1 MKKTTALIA
10 ILLFLC
16 SSLAAAHPGRTDSN
30 GGHTCRTNC
39 EKWGLEYGEYHYH
52 NGGGKSKSSS
62 SSSSS
67 SSKAADTR
75 SAAEIEADG
84 YIWNG
89 DYYLKQGSYYN
100 ALYYYFQTQD
110 TGYSWKV
117 NASNQSA
124 AAKKVAEQAKAFY
137 ESDQLDKAKLY
148 YELLGQDASYSK
160 TYNVPANLGLIQ
172 ERQAFLSA
180 FANARWYY
188 NQKNYVNAVLI
199 ADKKMKEGLAANKH
213 AVQFMKDAALKL
225 SQQAYS
231 AYVEKDYANA
241 LKRYNVIANAE
252 YAPADLKEG
261 ARKNALIA
269 ERQMKE

>member
-1 MKKTTALIA
+1 MKKMTLLMT
-10 ILLFLC
+10 LLFVLS
-16 SSLAAAHPGRTDSN
+16 SSLASAHPGRTDSS

-52 NGGGKSKSSS
+52 NGGGKGSSS
-62 SSSSS
+62 TSST

-75 SAAEIEADG
+75 SAEEVEADG

-89 DYYLKQGSYYN
+89 DQNFKKGSYYN
-100 ALYYYFQTQD
+100 ALYYYLKTKD

-117 NASNQSA
+117 NESNQST

-137 ESDQLDKAKLY
+137 ESDQLDKAKQH
-148 YELLGQDASYSK
+148 YELIGQDAAFSR
-160 TYNVPANLGLIQ
+160 TYNVPANLQLIQ
-172 ERQAFLSA
+172 ERQAFLNA
-180 FANARWYY
+180 FVHARWYY

-199 ADKKMKEGLAANKH
+199 ADKKMKEGLAKNNH

-231 AYVEKDYANA
+231 AFASKDYENA
-241 LKRYNVIANAE
+241 LKRYNVLANAE
-252 YAPADLKEG
+252 HAPADLKEG
-261 ARKNALIA
+261 ARKNAIIT
-269 ERQMKE
+269 ERRMNE